1 MLSLIR
7 ASRSL
12 GRMRIRGSPSLHL
25 RSLHA
30 SLHVQDS
37 ASAPAPTS
45 SPSSSSSP
53 PDSTAPP
60 SKEPSKASKRRLKSR
75 HSGRIGGLRS
85 SLQSDPSSKVYVP
98 TIPDSFLASH
108 YHPVGSNPH
117 NLASLPY
124 HIHEGVKMELINTMA
139 SCLLA
144 PHSPQTFI
152 QRMPARHN
160 NILLSSPSE
169 GSSRLLESLTMAAAK
184 RIGADVVTVDIQ
196 DLMELTPD
204 MFGKSAGRK
213 LNQETTTIRT
223 ILKPWYSRTNC
234 SLFFYYFYC

>member
-12 GRMRIRGSPSLHL
+12 GRMRIRGSPLVHL
-25 RSLHA
+25 RSVHA

-37 ASAPAPTS
+37 ASTPAPAS
-45 SPSSSSSP
+45 SPSSSSSL
-53 PDSTAPP
+53 PDSTTPP
-60 SKEPSKASKRRLKSR
+60 SKEPSKSSKRRLKSR
-75 HSGRIGGLRS
+75 HSGRIAGLRS

-98 TIPDSFLASH
+98 TIPDSFIATH
-108 YHPVGSNPH
+108 YHLVGSIPH

-124 HIHEGVKMELINTMA
+124 HIHEGVKTELLNTMA

-169 GSSRLLESLTMAAAK
+169 GSSRLLENVTMAAAK
-184 RIGADVVTVDIQ
+184 RIGADVVTVDMQ

-213 LNQETTTIRT
+213 LNRETTATRT
-223 ILKPWYSRTNC
+223 ILKSW
-234 SLFFYYFYC
+234 FFYG